1 MKYLEQA
8 AAIVGN
14 KRSRR
19 LAKRAGA
26 LAGRLGDDHDL
37 AALQAKLAALSGP
50 SKAERKLIV
59 RIEARRAKL
68 QKKALKRARR
78 LYRKKPTA
86 FVERLLEG

>member
-1 MKYLEQA
+1 
-8 AAIVGN
+8 
-14 KRSRR
+14 
-19 LAKRAGA
+19 
-26 LAGRLGDDHDL
+26 
-37 AALQAKLAALSGP
+37 
-50 SKAERKLIV
+50 V